1 MSLNVPLLRK
11 VVSWVLEQDQLAEVD
26 RQWNQESWAVL
37 DRGLL
42 ARLEATRD
50 KLDPMCGTSM
60 CAAGKIAQLEGWDFE
75 FPNTDIAYEGIE
87 YATKDGVTE
96 RISIIA
102 RDALGLEVDRY
113 GDGPPL
119 FDGSNSA
126 KDIENIAKDLVLEY
140 TNERL

>member
-11 VVSWVLEQDQLAEVD
+11 VVSWVLEQDQLALDD
-26 RQWNQESWAVL
+26 REWNQGSWAVL

-42 ARLEATRD
+42 ERLQATRD
-50 KLDPMCGTSM
+50 KFDPMCGTSM
-60 CAAGKIAQLEGWDFE
+60 CVAGKIAHEEGWDFE
-75 FPNTDIAYEGIE
+75 FPDEQVAYEGVE

-102 RDALGLEVDRY
+102 RDALGLDVDRY